1 MEILADISG
10 GMPATFPY
18 EGEFV
23 NPEVEELVRKYTT
36 RSRTMSQ
43 ENQAQLWRHV
53 GDIAC
58 SAKGG
63 VSCFGAAHGGG
74 SPRMEKIAITYQY
87 DIEIR
92 KEMVRRIAG
101 MNKD

>member
-18 EGEFV
+18 EGEFI
-23 NPEVEELVRKYTT
+23 NPEVKELAEKYTT

-43 ENQAQLWRHV
+43 ENQAQLWRYI

-58 SAKGG
+58 SAKSG
-63 VSCFGAAHGGG
+63 VSCFAAVHGGG
-74 SPRMEKIAITYQY
+74 SPRMERIAITSQY
-87 DIEIR
+87 DIEAR
-92 KEMVRRIAG
+92 KEIVRKIAG
-101 MNKD
+101 MTKD